1 MTNATIHKPKGQDIV
16 ATCNMNEDFKKVKE
30 LEMTLAGWIIYNQYY
45 EAHEVKYYAAL
56 NTVNL
61 PTLFDRITQARTE

>member
-1 MTNATIHKPKGQDIV
+1 
-16 ATCNMNEDFKKVKE
+16 
-30 LEMTLAGWIIYNQYY
+30 MTLAGWIIYNQYY